1 MANALTPYRPPGLPD
16 RSGRRIE
23 LDERFADF
31 LPDAQAVVE
40 REPSPLVRILL
51 LVLCL
56 LVAAL
61 VGFVA
66 FVQVDQVAS
75 AQGVV
80 RPTGQVK
87 LVNHPLGGRVTAIFV
102 RNGDRVEEGDPLVV
116 LDPEVTEEEVAKLED
131 ELYGYEAQL
140 SRLEA
145 EATGTDPT
153 FPEIIRTA
161 RPDLAN
167 AQINLYN
174 ARSEALESRLSSARE
189 VVRQRQESVGALEAR
204 VAQLRDSLAI
214 LAEQE
219 SAIGELA
226 DKGYFPRI
234 RYLSVQRQLAEAE
247 GELNQNRSNLAGARA
262 ALTEAESNLDR
273 VTREWQAQVLDEM
286 TRVMA
291 QRDRTRRTL
300 EQQRA
305 NLRNLTVAA
314 PAAGVVQ
321 ELGINNLGQAVS
333 AGEQMMKIVPV
344 GDTLVVEARVGN
356 ADIGYVYEGQ
366 PATVKVDTFDFIRYG
381 TLEGQVERVSPDATR
396 DERTGELY
404 FEVAVRTDA
413 TQLSDGG
420 VPRQVVPGM
429 TTTVDLRIGERT
441 ILAFLT
447 DRIRTTTAEA
457 FQER

>member
-16 RSGRRIE
+16 RAARREE

-31 LPDAQAVVE
+31 LPDAQAVIE
-40 REPSPLVRILL
+40 REASPVARSLL
-51 LVLCL
+51 LLLCL
-56 LVAAL
+56 LVVAL
-61 VGFVA
+61 IA
-66 FVQVDQVAS
+66 FVSLVKVDQVAT

-87 LVNHPLGGRVTAIFV
+87 LVNHPIGGRVTAIYV
-102 RNGDRVEEGDPLVV
+102 RNGDTVGEGDPLVV

-131 ELYGYEAQL
+131 ELLGHQAQL
-140 SRLEA
+140 ARLEA
-145 EATGTDPT
+145 EATGGDPD
-153 FPEIIRTA
+153 FPQNLQAE
-161 RPDLAN
+161 RPDLVA
-167 AQINLYN
+167 AQINLFN
-174 ARSEALESRLSSARE
+174 ARAEALQSRLASARE
-189 VVRQRQESVGALEAR
+189 VMTQRQESVGALEAR
-204 VAQLRDSLAI
+204 VAQLRNSLDI
-214 LAEQE
+214 LREQE
-219 SAIGELA
+219 AAIGELA

-262 ALTEAESNLDR
+262 ALTEAQSNLDR
-273 VTREWQAQVLDEM
+273 VQREWQAEVLDEM

-291 QRDRTRRTL
+291 QRDRSARTL

-305 NLRNLTVAA
+305 NLRNLTVTS
-314 PAAGVVQ
+314 PADGVVQ
-321 ELGINNLGQAVS
+321 ELAINNLGQAV
-333 AGEQMMKIVPV
+333 APGDEMMKIVPV
-344 GDTLVVEARVGN
+344 GDSLVIETKVRN
-356 ADIGYVYEGQ
+356 SDIGYVYAGQ

-381 TLEGQVERVSPDATR
+381 ALDGRVERVSPDATR
-396 DERTGELY
+396 DERSGELF
-404 FEVAVRTDA
+404 FEVAVRTDS

-420 VPRQVVPGM
+420 LTRQVVPGM

-447 DRIRTTTAEA
+447 DRIRSTTAQA